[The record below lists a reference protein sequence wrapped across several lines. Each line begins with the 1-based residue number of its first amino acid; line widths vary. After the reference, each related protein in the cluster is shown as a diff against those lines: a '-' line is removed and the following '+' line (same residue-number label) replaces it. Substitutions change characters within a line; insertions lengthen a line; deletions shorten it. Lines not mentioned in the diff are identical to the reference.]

1 MYEIIANPADYGIEA
16 LMEGIGHKPIAFA
29 PAERAKWAHEI
40 GIFSAKLYGLAEKA
54 KYLQNLFTSKET
66 IMATPASL
74 KTFKVQMFEIND
86 AIKKAFIL
94 ADKLE
99 AEIIKK

>member
-1 MYEIIANPADYGIEA
+1 M
-16 LMEGIGHKPIAFA
+16 
-29 PAERAKWAHEI
+29 
-40 GIFSAKLYGLAEKA
+40 
-54 KYLQNLFTSKET
+54 
-66 IMATPASL
+66 

-86 AIKKAFIL
+86 AVKKAFIL